1 MKPGIYVRGSRM
13 AVLVALGTALACSSA
28 AVGGVPSSTPG
39 IAGRITSVT
48 RAGER
53 IGAIRVEEQPLQAS
67 GSAKAVA
74 TVTQGTVVLRGV
86 NEPRDFNDLGVGQW
100 VRVWFDGPVM
110 ESYPVQAKAG
120 TIVIDSLARSR

>member
-1 MKPGIYVRGSRM
+1 MPSSRI
-13 AVLVALGTALACSSA
+13 AVLLAVATGLACASA
-28 AVGGVPSSTPG
+28 AVGVPSGSPG
-39 IAGRITSVT
+39 ITGQITSVS
-48 RAGER
+48 RAGDR
-53 IGAIRVEEQPLQAS
+53 IGSIRVEEQPTQLS

-86 NEPRDFNDLGVGQW
+86 SDQRDFNDLRVGQW

-120 TIVIDSLARSR
+120 TIVIDSLAP

>member
-1 MKPGIYVRGSRM
+1 M
-13 AVLVALGTALACSSA
+13 VAIVLACSSA
-28 AVGGVPSSTPG
+28 SVGGVPTSAPG
-39 IAGRITSVT
+39 IAGRITSVN

-53 IGAIRVEEQPLQAS
+53 IGSIRVEEQPAQAS

-86 NEPRDFNDLGVGQW
+86 TEPRDVNDLRVGQW

-110 ESYPVQAKAG
+110 ESYPVQATAG
-120 TIVIDSLARSR
+120 TIVIDSLAP

>member
-1 MKPGIYVRGSRM
+1 M
-13 AVLVALGTALACSSA
+13 AFLFVLATALACSSA
-28 AVGGVPSSTPG
+28 AVGGVPSSAPG
-39 IAGRITSVT
+39 IAGRITSVN

-53 IGAIRVEEQPLQAS
+53 IGSIRVEEQPTQAS

-86 NEPRDFNDLGVGQW
+86 SDQRDFNDLRVGQW

-120 TIVIDSLARSR
+120 TIVIDSLAP